1 MCRSSHYRFGTHPA
15 LWIEDL
21 VNVCVSIRLPCDRIG
36 LFFSGG
42 FPIPFSTCALKTGK
56 VGPGLCKNGCGK
68 KVAQGLP
75 ERKQRLGTTDAINQL
90 EKVLQK
96 MTPKNSKSTIRGSG
110 RLISW
115 KPMALWRFNCFNFRG
130 VTWIFGWILWGKLHS
145 QKSFGCLIYIG
156 DYITWLKRRD
166 HYNAKLCCI
175 IMYVYFDDG
184 NPGTRDGIVFCGKK
198 CSRLLYGIS
207 WSRSYMASGLQVLPT
222 CHVFENIEQNIPNLT
237 GPHDPSTAL
246 KGGKPI

>member
-1 MCRSSHYRFGTHPA
+1 MCHSSHYRFGTHPA

-130 VTWIFGWILWGKLHS
+130 VTWIFAYGVNFIARNPLVAWFTLGIILPGWKEGITIMQNYAVLLCMFISMMGIPVLEMGSFFVAKNVAGFSMGSLDPVRTWQVASKSYLHVM
-145 QKSFGCLIYIG
+145 CLR
-156 DYITWLKRRD
+156 T
-166 HYNAKLCCI
+166 
-175 IMYVYFDDG
+175 
-184 NPGTRDGIVFCGKK
+184 
-198 CSRLLYGIS
+198 
-207 WSRSYMASGLQVLPT
+207 
-222 CHVFENIEQNIPNLT
+222 
-237 GPHDPSTAL
+237 
-246 KGGKPI
+246 

>member
-1 MCRSSHYRFGTHPA
+1 MCHSSHYRFGTHPA

-21 VNVCVSIRLPCDRIG
+21 VNVCVSIRLPCDGIG

-130 VTWIFGWILWGKLHS
+130 VTWILAGSYGVNFIARNPLVAWFTLGIILPGWKEGITIMQNYAVLLCMFISMMGIPVLEMGSFFVAKNVAGFSMGSLDPVRTWQVASKSYLHVM
-145 QKSFGCLIYIG
+145 CLR
-156 DYITWLKRRD
+156 T
-166 HYNAKLCCI
+166 
-175 IMYVYFDDG
+175 
-184 NPGTRDGIVFCGKK
+184 
-198 CSRLLYGIS
+198 
-207 WSRSYMASGLQVLPT
+207 
-222 CHVFENIEQNIPNLT
+222 
-237 GPHDPSTAL
+237 
-246 KGGKPI
+246 